1 MLLLTLQARMTGRC
15 RSCFRTI
22 AVLLLALLVSGCAG
36 RLNKASELFYAD
48 RPEESLVELEKGDWA
63 GQRNQL
69 LFLMERGL
77 VLHQLG
83 QFQRST
89 EVLLQA
95 GALIRELELLSLRE
109 QAASLVTNEW
119 MLRYKGEY
127 SERLWVHSYLMMNFL
142 LLAEYDSAL
151 VEAKQALEIFG
162 RHPEAL
168 KEDYF
173 SRALIALCFANVAED
188 NDAYLVYRRLAG
200 DLPSPTPVAVDLVAL
215 SSRLGQLDEVEHFR
229 KYLPPQAPTGGG
241 ELVLFLSNGR
251 IATKK
256 PGNVVLPP
264 LIRFS
269 FPYYDEVRTPAV
281 QVEIQPDQPTL
292 PPLSTDLSAV
302 ARRAL
307 EERKLAIILKETTR
321 VAAKETIS
329 QNVGKE
335 HGPAVEAVVRISLL
349 LLEEPDT
356 RSWQTLP
363 GRLTLVRVPLAAGT
377 HKLRLRLRGT
387 GLLRTPEVGLPEFEL
402 RPGQRVFHA
411 LRF

>member
-1 MLLLTLQARMTGRC
+1 MVLPLQAGLTARCRSGFHILVLLLLT
-15 RSCFRTI
+15 
-22 AVLLLALLVSGCAG
+22 LLVSGCAG
-36 RLNKASELFYAD
+36 RLNKAGELFYAD
-48 RPEESLVELEKGDWA
+48 RPEESLVVLEKGDWA

-69 LFLMERGL
+69 LFFMEQGL

-83 QFQRST
+83 QFQRSADI
-89 EVLLQA
+89 LLQA
-95 GALIRELELLSLRE
+95 GALIRKLELLSLHE

-119 MLRYKGEY
+119 LLRYKGEY
-127 SERLWVHSYLMMNFL
+127 NERLWVHSYLMMNFL

-151 VEAKQALEIFG
+151 VEAKQALDIIG
-162 RHPEAL
+162 RYPEAL
-168 KEDYF
+168 NGDYF
-173 SRALIALCFANVAED
+173 SRALIALCFANVGED
-188 NDAYLVYRRLAG
+188 NDAYLVYRRLAE
-200 DLPSPTPVAVDLVAL
+200 DLPSPTPVAADLVAI

-229 KYLPPQAPTGGG
+229 KYLPAQVPSGAG
-241 ELVLFLSNGR
+241 ELVLFISNGR

-256 PGNVVLPP
+256 PGNVLLPP

-281 QVEIQPDQPTL
+281 QVDLQPARSTL
-292 PPLSTDLSAV
+292 PPLSTDLGAL
-302 ARRAL
+302 AKRAL
-307 EERKLAIILKETTR
+307 EERKLAIIMKETAR

-329 QNVGKE
+329 QNVGNE
-335 HGPAVEAVVRISLL
+335 HGPAAEALVRISLL

-377 HKLRLRLRGT
+377 HKLRLNLHGA
-387 GLLRTPEVGLPEFEL
+387 GLLRPPEVDLPAFEL
-402 RPGQRVFHA
+402 RPGQRVFRA